1 MKQKQFDA
9 AQLRQVAGCFPT
21 GVTVVSCYTQKGEVH
36 GMTASSFLSVSLDPA
51 LVLFSVKKENQLA
64 QILSEGMT
72 VGISILTDQME
83 AESNHFA
90 RIASMSPSPQFTD
103 QDGAPVLA
111 YGHAWYS
118 TLVDALHDAGD
129 HFLVLCQVKSLEA
142 FPEKNPLVYYQGYKK
157 IEAE

>member
-1 MKQKQFDA
+1 VYK
-9 AQLRQVAGCFPT
+9 RQ
-21 GVTVVSCYTQKGEVH
+21 
-36 GMTASSFLSVSLDPA
+36 FLSVSLDPA

-64 QILSEGMT
+64 QILSKGMA

-90 RIASMSPSPQFTD
+90 RILPMSPSPEFTD

-111 YGHAWYS
+111 HGHAWYS
-118 TLVDALHDAGD
+118 TQVEALHEAGD
-129 HFLVLCQVKSLEA
+129 HFLVLCQITSLQA

-157 IEAE
+157 IQTE